1 MFNFFSRLIDIP
13 DLKKLDIYLIGLI
26 LIVSLFGLVSVAT
39 ASIYFSDNLTGD
51 PFYLFYKQAFHL
63 LLAILLSSILI
74 CIPLSYWE
82 RFDRYFLLLGLI
94 GLILVFMPGIG
105 VEVKG
110 SNRWIRIFG
119 FTLQPS
125 EVMKFFLLIYVSAY
139 SVRRIQDIQTSWF
152 GFFRPAVLIV
162 LVISLILIQPDLG
175 TPAVIFSSVLAIL
188 FLAGVHL
195 KQFIL
200 VMALGAISIFALIFF
215 KPYRWQRIISF
226 LDPWADANDTG
237 YQLTQSLM
245 AISRGDWFGVGLGE
259 GLWKMGYLPDAH
271 TDFIF
276 AVIVEEMGL
285 FMAFLLLSFLI
296 FLLIRMIQIGNRS
309 LEKRQFFGY
318 FFSYGVAVLIG
329 LQTVIN
335 VGVASGML
343 PTKGLTLPFVSY
355 GGTNLIVLFALSA
368 LVIRTD
374 YETKSSMP
382 LVNITRRVRY

>member
-1 MFNFFSRLIDIP
+1 MFNFFRRLIDIP

-175 TPAVIFSSVLAIL
+175 TPAVIFSSVLAVL

-195 KQFIL
+195 KQFI
-200 VMALGAISIFALIFF
+200 
-215 KPYRWQRIISF
+215 
-226 LDPWADANDTG
+226 
-237 YQLTQSLM
+237 
-245 AISRGDWFGVGLGE
+245 
-259 GLWKMGYLPDAH
+259 
-271 TDFIF
+271 
-276 AVIVEEMGL
+276 
-285 FMAFLLLSFLI
+285 
-296 FLLIRMIQIGNRS
+296 
-309 LEKRQFFGY
+309 
-318 FFSYGVAVLIG
+318 
-329 LQTVIN
+329 
-335 VGVASGML
+335 
-343 PTKGLTLPFVSY
+343 
-355 GGTNLIVLFALSA
+355 
-368 LVIRTD
+368 
-374 YETKSSMP
+374 
-382 LVNITRRVRY
+382 